1 MRNAHLAIAVAMIVT
16 AAGAVD
22 HAMAQPPRR
31 GQKRGANGNSAER
44 KPAKAAPLP
53 NDKRLLA
60 LHKQFMTDAEK
71 LALEYEQD
79 EEWDRAKAVYQEIL
93 KLLPQHVGAAARLK
107 LLRAREANANV
118 QQFTIQANEE
128 WQDTFIDVEEGR
140 PVSIRAGGAWTFNL
154 SIKVGPD
161 GIQIPKELK
170 EYNMGCLIGV
180 IRTPGDSKLQAFVV
194 GKEKKFVAE
203 KSGRL
208 FLRMYDISPLD
219 NEGELAVEVRG
230 TYRSLR
236 NK

>member
-1 MRNAHLAIAVAMIVT
+1 
-16 AAGAVD
+16 
-22 HAMAQPPRR
+22 
-31 GQKRGANGNSAER
+31 
-44 KPAKAAPLP
+44 
-53 NDKRLLA
+53 
-60 LHKQFMTDAEK
+60 MTDAEK
-71 LALEYEQD
+71 LALEYERG

-93 KLLPQHVGAAARLK
+93 KLLPQHTGAAAKMK
-107 LLRAREANANV
+107 LLRAREANAHV
-118 QQFTIQANEE
+118 QRFAIKADEE
-128 WQDTFIDVEEGR
+128 WQDTYIEVEKGR
-140 PVSIRAGGAWTFNL
+140 PVSIRAVGAWTFNL

-180 IRTPGDSKLQAFVV
+180 IRTPGDAKLQVFVV

-219 NEGELAVEVRG
+219 NEGELGVEVRG

-236 NK
+236 DN